1 MGSGRARRP
10 IEVTEIMYK
19 FDETY
24 GIPDGSVNQLGT
36 LSLLTGETRLLT
48 WEEPQ
53 HHLPAFSPDG
63 NRLALLA
70 FPPRRLEKKAGGTD
84 HLHAGRQLYPAD
96 RRHRRP
102 LGRPA
107 GLDGQ

>member
-1 MGSGRARRP
+1 
-10 IEVTEIMYK
+10 MYK

-53 HHLPAFSPDG
+53 HHLPAFSPTG
-63 NRLALLA
+63 TGS
-70 FPPRRLEKKAGGTD
+70 PAGVSPTA
-84 HLHAGRQLYPAD
+84 AGRKT
-96 RRHRRP
+96 
-102 LGRPA
+102 G
-107 GLDGQ
+107 GN